1 MEAQQ
6 RSQEKEKEMK
16 CCIGRN
22 RIIDDKKI
30 EVGDAGLS

>member
-1 MEAQQ
+1 MITRE
-6 RSQEKEKEMK
+6 RKGDMK
-16 CCIGRN
+16 YCIGRN